1 MCHHGD
7 RVRTETI
14 GPYQRVILLPG
25 EYYVSSKPIVIST
38 LLGSCVAACLYDP
51 HRKIIG
57 MNHFLISG
65 AGVAPATPTCLSE
78 AGRYG
83 IHAMELL
90 INEMMEQ
97 GAQRG
102 NLRAKVFG
110 GSALHGTSVRAVYR
124 VGENNSRFVIEFLT
138 LENIPIEATDLGGTH
153 GRVVHFCHGDYSVYV
168 RKIRSDH
175 NDHLARR
182 DRQCWIDALRRQE
195 SEQASVD
202 IWE

>member
-1 MCHHGD
+1 M
-7 RVRTETI
+7 RIETV
-14 GPYQRVILLPG
+14 GPYKRVILLPG
-25 EYYVSSKPIVIST
+25 EYHVSSKPIVIST

-51 HRKIIG
+51 YQKIIG

-65 AGVAPATPTCLSE
+65 NSMAPTTPICLSE

-90 INEMMEQ
+90 INEMMNQ
-97 GAQRG
+97 GAQRN

-110 GSALHGTSVRAVYR
+110 GSALSGSQVRSVYR

-138 LENIPIEATDLGGTH
+138 LENIPIEARDLGGTH

-195 SEQASVD
+195 SEQPSVD
-202 IWE
+202 LWE

>member
-1 MCHHGD
+1 M
-7 RVRTETI
+7 RTETI
-14 GPYQRVILLPG
+14 GPYKRVILLPG
-25 EYYVSSKPIVIST
+25 EFFVSSKPIVIST

-51 HRKIIG
+51 QQKIIG

-65 AGVAPATPTCLSE
+65 KGPLLATPICLSE

-90 INEMMEQ
+90 INEMMNQ
-97 GAQRG
+97 GARRD

-110 GSALHGTSVRAVYR
+110 GSALSGTHQHSVYR

-138 LENIPIEATDLGGTH
+138 MENIPIEATDLGGTH
-153 GRVVHFCHGDYSVYV
+153 GRVLHFCHGDFSVYV

-175 NDHLARR
+175 HDHLARR
-182 DRQCWIDALRRQE
+182 DRQCWIDALRRQDSGE
-195 SEQASVD
+195 SSVEL
-202 IWE
+202 WE

>member
-1 MCHHGD
+1 
-7 RVRTETI
+7 VRFETV
-14 GPYQRVILLPG
+14 GPYKRVIILPG
-25 EYYVSSKPIVIST
+25 EFFVSSKPIVIST

-51 HRKIIG
+51 YQRIIG

-65 AGVAPATPTCLSE
+65 NTQLPATPICLSE

-90 INEMMEQ
+90 INEMMKQ
-97 GAQRG
+97 GAQRD

-110 GSALHGTSVRAVYR
+110 GSALGGTHGRSVYR
-124 VGENNSRFVIEFLT
+124 VGENNSRFVIEFLN
-138 LENIPIEATDLGGTH
+138 LENIPIDASDLGGTH
-153 GRVVHFCHGDYSVYV
+153 GRVLHFCHGDYSVYV
-168 RKIRSDH
+168 RKIRSDQ

-195 SEQASVD
+195 HGETSVD
-202 IWE
+202 LWE

>member
-1 MCHHGD
+1 M
-7 RVRTETI
+7 RTETI
-14 GPYQRVILLPG
+14 GPYKRVILLPG
-25 EYYVSSKPIVIST
+25 EFFVSSKPIVIST

-51 HRKIIG
+51 HQKVIG

-65 AGVAPATPTCLSE
+65 DGPLPATPICFSD

-90 INEMMEQ
+90 INEMMNQ
-97 GAQRG
+97 GAQRD

-110 GSALHGTSVRAVYR
+110 GSALSGTHVDSVYR
-124 VGENNSRFVIEFLT
+124 VGESNSRFVTEFLT

-153 GRVVHFCHGDYSVYV
+153 GRVVHFCHGDYSAYV
-168 RKIRSDH
+168 RKIRSDC
-175 NDHLARR
+175 NDNLARR

-195 SEQASVD
+195 SARSSVEL
-202 IWE
+202 WE